1 MSTPTAIS
9 NHSPRWAQRSF
20 GAYAIKILAFAIP
33 VVASIL
39 WTIVLGR
46 ILPEPSGFVGH
57 FIWWT
62 IIAGGAIVVAMLVER
77 AARRMLPMAMLLRLA
92 LVFPE
97 AAPSRFSMALRA
109 NSTRQL
115 KRRISEGIVDETATP
130 QEAATA
136 LLELSAALSVHD
148 RMTRG
153 HAERVRA
160 YAVMI
165 GEQLDLR
172 DDELNK
178 LQWAALLHD
187 VGKLDVDATILNK
200 PGAPNDEELKS
211 LRQHPERG
219 REYMGALGPWLG
231 EWALAAW
238 EHHERFDGTGY
249 PAQLDGDEI
258 SLAARIVSVADS
270 YDVMTSTR
278 SYKTAMDPQTA
289 RAELLACSGTQFDPE
304 IVRAFLS
311 VPISEL
317 RRPFQAAL
325 GAGALASLAQV
336 AEIRTI
342 ATSAAAVGAAIVA
355 TTVSGAE
362 PPPAIAFADE
372 TPVAVEII
380 EDSPLEIPLRTT
392 IAADTYTL
400 DSVDGPATATIVEDT
415 LLIEPAPEESG
426 TVTVVLTACSGD
438 TCDTTA
444 IVAEVVAVNDAPF
457 ASADSATTD
466 ALQDSISIPVLA
478 NDTDVDSGE
487 LSIESSQV
495 TIGDGA
501 VEVSADR
508 QELLFTPEQGSI
520 GPWTIE
526 YVVTDGGNG
535 FDRGTVTILDGDLAP
550 EANDDVATV
559 VVGESINIDARAND
573 RDDGGV
579 DRLVIIDTRVLGAA
593 SSQAQVSV
601 DPTTGTLLFVPGPNP
616 GVVTVEYTIQDRML
630 RESTAQILV
639 EVTPVVPVAEDDSA
653 TIEQDTSATVDVLA
667 NDGPASLDLA
677 TATVRIV
684 SNSEGTVQVA
694 SGEISYTP
702 PPNAVGEAAVVYEV
716 CSGPETCDTATLRIT
731 VTEVQSSQAFR
742 ADGRLDVPA
751 DGGPQLIPWAVVS
764 AGRDAIA
771 PGTTFSIRT
780 DSPGL
785 FITPP
790 AISSTGSVTFEP
802 RPTASG
808 VARTTVTVTDG
819 AGTREYRLSLSIS

>member
-1 MSTPTAIS
+1 MSTPTDTS
-9 NHSPRWAQRSF
+9 NQTSGWRQRSF
-20 GAYAIKILAFAIP
+20 GAHAIKALAFAIP
-33 VVASIL
+33 VAASIL
-39 WTIVLGR
+39 WTIVVGQ
-46 ILPEPSGFVGH
+46 ILPDASGFVGH
-57 FIWWT
+57 LIWWT

-115 KRRISEGIVDETATP
+115 KRRIEEGIIDETSTP

-165 GEQLDLR
+165 GEQLELQA
-172 DDELNK
+172 DELNK

-187 VGKLDVDATILNK
+187 VGKLDVDSAILNK
-200 PGAPNDEELKS
+200 PGKPNEEELKS
-211 LRQHPERG
+211 LRQHPDRG

-278 SYKTAMDPQTA
+278 SYKSAMDPQSA

-304 IVRAFLS
+304 VVRAFLS
-311 VPISEL
+311 VPVSEL

-325 GAGALASLAQV
+325 GAGALASLAQL

-342 ATSAAAVGAAIVA
+342 ATSAAAFGTAVVA
-355 TTVSGAE
+355 TTFAGAAE
-362 PPPAIAFADE
+362 LPRAIAFADE
-372 TPVAVEII
+372 TPLAVEII

-392 IAADTYTL
+392 IAADSYTL
-400 DSVDGPATATIVEDT
+400 DSVDGPATATIIEDT
-415 LLIEPAPEESG
+415 LLIEPEAEQSG

-457 ASADSATTD
+457 ASADSATID

-495 TIGDGA
+495 TIGDGS
-501 VEVSADR
+501 VEVSGDR
-508 QELLFTPEQGSI
+508 QELLFTPTQGSI

-550 EANDDVATV
+550 EAIDDVATV
-559 VVGESINIDARAND
+559 VVGESVNIDARAND

-579 DRLVIIDTRVLGAA
+579 DRLVIIDIRVIGAA
-593 SSQAQVSV
+593 SSQAEVSI
-601 DPTTGTLLFVPGPNP
+601 DAATGTLLFSPGPTP

-639 EVTPVVPVAEDDSA
+639 EVTPIVPVAADDSA
-653 TIEQDTSATVDVLA
+653 LIEQDTSATVNVLA
-667 NDGPASLDLA
+667 NDGPSSLDLA
-677 TATVRIV
+677 TADLRIV
-684 SNSEGTVQVA
+684 SNSEGTVEVA
-694 SGEISYTP
+694 NGEITYTP
-702 PPNAVGEAAVVYEV
+702 PPNAVGEASVVYEV
-716 CSGPETCDTATLRIT
+716 CSGPQTCDTATLKIT
-731 VTEVQSSQAFR
+731 VTEVQTQTFR
-742 ADGRLDVPA
+742 AEGQLAVPA
-751 DGGPQLIPWAVVS
+751 AGGPQLIPWAVVS

-808 VARTTVTVTDG
+808 IARTTVTVTDS
-819 AGTREYRLSLSIS
+819 AGTREYRLRLSIS